1 MDVLV
6 SSCSPGTPGYTGFLL
21 FSRYPWI
28 YWFPPVLKV
37 SMDILVSCCFLGIHG
52 CPGSLQFSRY
62 PWIYWFPSVLHGT
75 SGFPCFLLFSRY
87 LWWSWLPSF
96 LQFRYPLISQFPP
109 VLQVPLN
116 ITVSSPLDILV
127 SSCFPGTPGYTGFL
141 LFSMYPWISWYP
153 LFSRDPWISWFPPVL
168 QVSLN
173 ILVSSCY
180 PGTPGSMDILVSY
193 CFLCKLSK
201 LAKKGVSLSQVEKV
215 GFGN

>member
-37 SMDILVSCCFLGIHG
+37 SMDILVSCCNLGIHG

-87 LWWSWLPSF
+87 L
-96 LQFRYPLISQFPP
+96 
-109 VLQVPLN
+109 
-116 ITVSSPLDILV
+116 
-127 SSCFPGTPGYTGFL
+127 SCSPGTPEYHGFL
-141 LFSMYPWISWYP
+141 IPGYPGFFLFSRYPWIY
-153 LFSRDPWISWFPPVL
+153 WFLTVFY
-168 QVSLN
+168 V
-173 ILVSSCY
+173 
-180 PGTPGSMDILVSY
+180 SMDILVSFVLQRPMNILVPSCSPGITKY
-193 CFLCKLSK
+193 PGFLLFSRY
-201 LAKKGVSLSQVEKV
+201 SWIS
-215 GFGN
+215 